1 MKYLIILFLVALF
14 IYMFSFAR
22 YNWAKKNRL
31 AAIGSLIIGLAA
43 ILLPLYIIFY
53 GNYEL

>member
-1 MKYLIILFLVALF
+1 MKYLIILSLTALL
-14 IYMFSFAR
+14 IYMISFAR

-43 ILLPLYIIFY
+43 AALPLYIIFY

>member
-1 MKYLIILFLVALF
+1 
-14 IYMFSFAR
+14 MFSFAR

-43 ILLPLYIIFY
+43 VLLPLYIIFY